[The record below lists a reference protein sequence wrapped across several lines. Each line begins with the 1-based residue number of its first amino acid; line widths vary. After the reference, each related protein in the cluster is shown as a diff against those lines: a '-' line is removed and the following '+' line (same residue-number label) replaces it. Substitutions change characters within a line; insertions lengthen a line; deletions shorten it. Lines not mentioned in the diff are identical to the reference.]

1 MKPDSPVTEEDAV
14 AGRQPESR
22 TDVEDA
28 VTAHARWTPYI
39 HHSSYQL
46 CFILFVLRNGSN
58 AVAGLRGPVGDSV
71 RLARTCSEHYRTAM
85 SYI

>member
-28 VTAHARWTPYI
+28 VTAHARWTPYL
-39 HHSSYQL
+39 HHSSYQFVFYL
-46 CFILFVLRNGSN
+46 ICFEEWIECCGGS
-58 AVAGLRGPVGDSV
+58 AGAGR
-71 RLARTCSEHYRTAM
+71 
-85 SYI
+85 